1 MLEVMTDWKDEGSG
15 HRRKD
20 EKSVELNAEI
30 RANFCERWTQNFAL
44 KILNS
49 LIARRFGCVTS
60 INASLRWY

>member
-30 RANFCERWTQNFAL
+30 RANFCER
-44 KILNS
+44 
-49 LIARRFGCVTS
+49 
-60 INASLRWY
+60 